1 MSIGSWFDREKSD
14 LFQVAMGLF
23 DFTTVVQGETVNKS
37 FGAIGKMCRG
47 KSFILLF
54 SNTHFLKFSWR
65 VKSRGKMSAVYPVSI

>member
-1 MSIGSWFDREKSD
+1 
-14 LFQVAMGLF
+14 MGLF

-54 SNTHFLKFSWR
+54 SNTHFLIFLEGK
-65 VKSRGKMSAVYPVSI
+65 KQRGKMSAVYPKCPL